1 MLVNEQKEH
10 TAAEG
15 EGPVHALD
23 RALRQALRK
32 FYPEIKLLRLVDYKV
47 RVINGKEATG
57 AKVRVLIES
66 AYGNKRINTV
76 GVSKNIDEA
85 SWNAL
90 MDSISWF
97 LHCVDPE
104 KINK

>member
-1 MLVNEQKEH
+1 MLVNDQKEH

-15 EGPVHALD
+15 DGPVHALV

-47 RVINGKEATG
+47 RVINGNEATG

-76 GVSKNIDEA
+76 GVSTNTDEA
-85 SWNAL
+85 SWEAL
-90 MDSISWF
+90 ADSVSWF
-97 LHCVDPE
+97 LHEMDPE
-104 KINK
+104 KIGN